1 MRLAG
6 YGLEDAYAEQPD
18 MGVIRRHRTVS
29 DLIKY
34 QPRGIRPT
42 GPVRPKPFT
51 KNRRDGAAT
60 AFPHPMNGHRQVR
73 APCRKSANKRLMHRS
88 KLHRYSITS
97 SERASDRCLRW
108 TVNKALI
115 KSLTQE

>member
-1 MRLAG
+1 MSLVGQTEKNPVRAKVFRFA
-6 YGLEDAYAEQPD
+6 LEL
-18 MGVIRRHRTVS
+18 RHRAMLS
-29 DLIKY
+29 A
-34 QPRGIRPT
+34 
-42 GPVRPKPFT
+42 
-51 KNRRDGAAT
+51 RRI
-60 AFPHPMNGHRQVR
+60 
-73 APCRKSANKRLMHRS
+73 CANKRLMHRS